1 MTDADNSSTLWG
13 IHAGRTGDAETLFL
27 VHGYIAMGW
36 KEMGGLVELPDD
48 REAFRKK
55 VAATYPGEPAGAINN
70 FTGQLYRFVH
80 VMKIGDYV
88 AYRPLTANN
97 GTAYVFLGRVAGP
110 YVYNPFLDKNY
121 PDVRRVEWLRS
132 VPIRRFSEGALHEL
146 GAQMT
151 LFRIDNHAAEF
162 LGIIEESK

>member
-13 IHAGRTGDAETLFL
+13 IHARAGEAETLFL
-27 VHGYIAMGW
+27 VHGYIGVGW
-36 KEMGGLVELPDD
+36 QDIGDLGGLPDD
-48 REAFRKK
+48 REAVRAK
-55 VAATYPGEPAGAINN
+55 VAATYPDEPAGAINN
-70 FTGQLYRFVH
+70 YAGQLYRFVH
-80 VMKIGDYV
+80 VMKIGDLV
-88 AYRPLTANN
+88 AYRPQTPIN

-110 YVYNPFLDKNY
+110 YIYNPFLHDHYAN
-121 PDVRRVEWLRS
+121 VRRVEWLRS

-151 LFRIDNHAAEF
+151 LFKIDNHAAEF